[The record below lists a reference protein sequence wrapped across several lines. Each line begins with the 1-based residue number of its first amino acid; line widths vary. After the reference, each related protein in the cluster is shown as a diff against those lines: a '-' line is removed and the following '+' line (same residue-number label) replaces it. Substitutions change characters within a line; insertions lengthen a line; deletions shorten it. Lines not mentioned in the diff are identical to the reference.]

1 MPCCLDTFP
10 TMCGRFSLSTPADII
25 ARFFNLVAVP
35 KLKPRY
41 NIAPTQDCP
50 VVRFDAETKQCS
62 LDMLHWG
69 LIPSWAKDKAIGNRM
84 INARSET
91 AAEKPS
97 FRSAMKTRRCIIP
110 ADGFFEWKKNGKS
123 KRPYF
128 IFRADR
134 SLLAFAGLW
143 ESWNNPTDGVIES
156 FTILTTS
163 PNEQMRE
170 LHDRMPVILEPEEFA
185 TWLDPDTEN
194 ATALAPL
201 LDPAPDGILSFHA
214 VSTRVNKPQNDDVS
228 LIEPENNLFE

>member
-1 MPCCLDTFP
+1 
-10 TMCGRFSLSTPADII
+10 MCGRFSLSTPADII
-25 ARFFNLVAVP
+25 ARFFNLVSMH

-50 VVRFDAETKQCS
+50 VVRFDTESKERS

-97 FRSAMKTRRCIIP
+97 FRSAMKKRRCVIP
-110 ADGFFEWKKNGKS
+110 ADGFYEWKKIGKS
-123 KRPYF
+123 KVPQF
-128 IFRADR
+128 IYRADGC
-134 SLLAFAGLW
+134 LLAFAGLW
-143 ESWNNPTDGVIES
+143 ESWKSPADGVIES

-163 PNEQMRE
+163 PSEQLRE

-185 TWLDPDTEN
+185 AWLDPATED
-194 ATALAPL
+194 AAALAPL

-228 LIEPENNLFE
+228 LIEPEERLFN

>member
-84 INARSET
+84 INARSESVAT
-91 AAEKPS
+91 KPS
-97 FRSAMKTRRCIIP
+97 FRSAFRRRRCLIV
-110 ADGFFEWKKNGKS
+110 ADGFYEWKKLERRKQ
-123 KRPYF
+123 PYY
-128 IFRADR
+128 IR
-134 SLLAFAGLW
+134 LASAQPFALAGLW
-143 ESWNNPTDGVIES
+143 EHWEGEGGPPVDSC
-156 FTILTTS
+156 TIITTE
-163 PNEQMRE
+163 PNE
-170 LHDRMPVILEPEEFA
+170 LVAPIHNRMPVILRA
-185 TWLDPDTEN
+185 QNYADWLDPAITDAEN
-194 ATALAPL
+194 TQSL
-201 LDPAPDGILSFHA
+201 LQPYPPEEMVAFP
-214 VSTRVNKPQNDDVS
+214 VSTRVNSPANDV
-228 LIEPENNLFE
+228 PECVTPAE